1 LNLLKELPFVE
12 IEAEG
17 ERTVGRAVRE
27 GKGSL
32 ADLFGLWENRD
43 ITLNEIRKKAWKNII
58 SDCGFRISER
68 TRKKSISEFGFRKKK
83 GSLKVHNSKL
93 KADPRR
99 RIGFDEVQEIW
110 SHPYYVDC
118 RSDDP
123 EQFRAI
129 GWVKG
134 KLVSVIYE
142 VREDDQGVY
151 YHLVTLW
158 KSTKQ
163 EEKLYEEYS

>member
-58 SDCGFRISER
+58 SDCGFRIADCGLRKER
-68 TRKKSISEFGFRKKK
+68 RF
-83 GSLKVHNSKL
+83 
-93 KADPRR
+93 A
-99 RIGFDEVQEIW
+99 RIPIQDGYRVE
-110 SHPYYVDC
+110 
-118 RSDDP
+118 
-123 EQFRAI
+123 
-129 GWVKG
+129 G
-134 KLVSVIYE
+134 
-142 VREDDQGVY
+142 
-151 YHLVTLW
+151 
-158 KSTKQ
+158 
-163 EEKLYEEYS
+163 